1 MNSLKTTGSNVEFN
15 FFFIS
20 VTLKYQY
27 LFSTMTQQMQFVAYV
42 KVRKWLKS
50 WPTSRNPKS
59 PWNQNVKSVLHME
72 FIERGQF

>member
-42 KVRKWLKS
+42 KVRK
-50 WPTSRNPKS
+50 
-59 PWNQNVKSVLHME
+59 
-72 FIERGQF
+72 